1 MSPLHLF
8 FHWPDGGVYSNIV
21 ASVIWTTP
29 SFFLGMYVSHRK
41 LKKHINAKHED
52 LKAHITSEHAAS
64 REHLENTL
72 GKRKRK

>member
-29 SFFLGMYVSHRK
+29 SFIIGFVVGHLKM
-41 LKKHINAKHED
+41 KKHTQALHDEMKIHVSKIHKH
-52 LKAHITSEHAAS
+52 
-64 REHLENTL
+64 L
-72 GKRKRK
+72 GIK